1 MVKRWIWIM
10 AAMLMLSGCAAQETY
25 ETVMDVW
32 QEQDSLAPRAILVD
46 LPGESALPVMESDG
60 GRAYVASGYEIY
72 IQTMPSGELGATVE
86 AMSGYPQEALTVMSI
101 FQEDVMRHEFV
112 WAAAGEG
119 GDLLGRGIIL
129 DDGHHHYT
137 MTVLRN
143 ADTAE
148 KSPVVWDSVFSSFRL
163 A

>member
-1 MVKRWIWIM
+1 MKRWIWIM
-10 AAMLMLSGCAAQETY
+10 ALMLLLSGCGAQQTY

-32 QEQDSLAPRAILVD
+32 EEQETPAPSVILVD
-46 LPGESALPVMESDG
+46 LPGETALPVMESDS
-60 GRAYVASGYEIY
+60 GRVYVASDYEIY
-72 IQTMPSGELGATVE
+72 VQTVPGGDLNATIE
-86 AMSGYPQEALTVMSI
+86 AMTGYQQSALTVMGTM
-101 FQEDVMRHEFV
+101 QEDTQRYDFV
-112 WAAAGEG
+112 WATAGEG
-119 GDLLGRGIIL
+119 GDLLGRGVIL

-137 MTVLRN
+137 MSVLRS